1 MSVQNQSSLPPEGT
15 KDLPHFVS
23 DAPFDLRSVEKLTPE
38 QERIY
43 FASQLTLMWWKFKRH
58 RVAVW
63 SGIFLLLLYGS
74 VLVSEFLSPWNYQTR
89 HSKHIYVPPQSIHLF
104 HEGEF
109 IGPFVY
115 DLKRKLNLETMQR
128 EYSVNEK
135 KPVKLSFFC
144 SGEKFSFIS
153 MFIRGVSA
161 HAEIRAVYLQIK
173 TGIDDCTI
181 LGRHRIRQRL

>member
-38 QERIY
+38 QEKIY

-74 VLVSEFLSPWNYQTR
+74 VLVSEFLQSVQTLIAAFA
-89 HSKHIYVPPQSIHLF
+89 KHL
-104 HEGEF
+104 
-109 IGPFVY
+109 
-115 DLKRKLNLETMQR
+115 
-128 EYSVNEK
+128 
-135 KPVKLSFFC
+135 C
-144 SGEKFSFIS
+144 
-153 MFIRGVSA
+153 A
-161 HAEIRAVYLQIK
+161 HAIADHK
-173 TGIDDCTI
+173 TGIQTPRHAFKAGCNIDGVADHGK
-181 LGRHRIRQRL
+181 LQPVGPDVGQNGRIGTDEDLLQGEDVYRRARELLDEIRRRSGDQQRPTEELDYLKRLLDRF